1 MHRTIFY
8 LTTIITCLSFL
19 TIDVKAGAQTDNASS
34 ILLKSILDAQPKRTK
49 ARYKYRR
56 PQETLEFL
64 SIKPGMKVVEVLP
77 GGGWYTKI
85 LLPYLGKN
93 GHLVGLDYS
102 QDMWHYFSFATEQ
115 FIERKKIWVD
125 TWTRDASNWRT
136 ENSAALSAYQ
146 YGEMPQ
152 NLKGTADAVLF
163 IRALHNLARYDAKGG
178 FLSKALKETFD
189 ILKPGGL
196 VGIVQHRSLEDRSDK
211 WADGNNGYL
220 KKSFVMKAMKDHGF
234 EFIGE
239 SDINA
244 NPKDQAGE
252 GDIVWRLPPS
262 LRGTKDDPKKKAA
275 ALAIGES
282 NRMTLKFRKP
292 LK

>member
-1 MHRTIFY
+1 MRTKIFQFAV
-8 LTTIITCLSFL
+8 TVICLAFL
-19 TIDVKAGAQTDNASS
+19 SLNAEAETHGDNTAETR
-34 ILLKSILDAQPKRTK
+34 LKTILDAQPDKAK

-56 PQETLEFL
+56 PLETLKFL
-64 SIKPGMKVVEVLP
+64 GIKHGMNVVEVLP
-77 GGGWYTKI
+77 GHGWYTKI

-93 GHLVGLDYS
+93 GHLVGVDYA
-102 QDMWHYFSFATEQ
+102 QEMWPNFSFATEQ

-125 TWTRDASNWRT
+125 TWTRDASEWRGDD
-136 ENSAALSAYQ
+136 SATISASK
-146 YGEMPQ
+146 YGEIPA

-163 IRALHNLARYDAKGG
+163 IRALHNLARYDSKGG
-178 FLSKALKETFD
+178 YLSRALKETYD

-196 VGIVQHRSLEDRSDK
+196 VGVVQHRAYEDRPDK

-220 KKSFVMKAMKDHGF
+220 KQSFVIKVMQEQGF
-234 EFIGE
+234 ELLGE

-244 NPKDQAGE
+244 NPKDQANV

-262 LRGTKDDPKKKAA
+262 LRGHKDDAAKAA
-275 ALAIGES
+275 AVAIGES